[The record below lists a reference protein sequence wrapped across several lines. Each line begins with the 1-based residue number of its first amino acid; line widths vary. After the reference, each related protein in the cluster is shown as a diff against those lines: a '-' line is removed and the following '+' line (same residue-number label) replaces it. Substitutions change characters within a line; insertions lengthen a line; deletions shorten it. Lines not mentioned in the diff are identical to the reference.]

1 MGQFIEVF
9 GVSISYIFWM
19 LICFVEVAFPLFVV
33 ALIINLLSMPKKQNE
48 WKDIPCAKDK
58 IVYYIVLIIFPPV
71 ASYKYGIGKALIT
84 LLVQFFGFIATFL
97 LLILTHK
104 KCGVNIDFILGI
116 VLLIILSWGLG
127 ILCATVQ
134 KKSQQNFRIS
144 K

>member
-1 MGQFIEVF
+1 
-9 GVSISYIFWM
+9 M
-19 LICFVEVAFPLFVV
+19 LICFVEVALPLFVV

-48 WKDIPCAKDK
+48 WKDMPCAKD

-84 LLVQFFGFIATFL
+84 LLVQFFGFIATFS

-104 KCGVNIDFILGI
+104 KCGVNIDSILGI
-116 VLLIILSWGLG
+116 VFLIILSWGLG

-134 KKSQQNFRIS
+134 KKNQQNFRIS

>member
-9 GVSISYIFWM
+9 GVSISYISWM
-19 LICFVEVAFPLFVV
+19 LICFVEVALPLFVV

-48 WKDIPCAKDK
+48 WKDMPCAKD

-84 LLVQFFGFIATFL
+84 LLVQFFGFIATFS

-104 KCGVNIDFILGI
+104 KCGVNIDSILGI
-116 VLLIILSWGLG
+116 VFLIILSWGLG

-134 KKSQQNFRIS
+134 KKNQQNFRIS

>member
-19 LICFVEVAFPLFVV
+19 LICFVEVALPLFVV
-33 ALIINLLSMPKKQNE
+33 ALIINLWSMPKKQNE
-48 WKDIPCAKDK
+48 REDISSTKER
-58 IVYYIVLIIFPPV
+58 VVNSLVLVIFPPV
-71 ASYKYGIGKALIT
+71 ASYEYGIGKALIT
-84 LLVQFFGFIATFL
+84 LLVQFFGFIATFS

-116 VLLIILSWGLG
+116 VFLIILSWGLG

-134 KKSQQNFRIS
+134 KKKST
-144 K
+144 KL

>member
-19 LICFVEVAFPLFVV
+19 LICFVEVALPLFVV
-33 ALIINLLSMPKKQNE
+33 ALIIHLWHKSMKQNE
-48 WKDIPCAKDK
+48 REDISSTKER
-58 IVYYIVLIIFPPV
+58 VVNSLVLVIFPPV
-71 ASYKYGIGKALIT
+71 ASYEYGIGKALIT
-84 LLVQFFGFIATFL
+84 LLVQFFGFIATFS